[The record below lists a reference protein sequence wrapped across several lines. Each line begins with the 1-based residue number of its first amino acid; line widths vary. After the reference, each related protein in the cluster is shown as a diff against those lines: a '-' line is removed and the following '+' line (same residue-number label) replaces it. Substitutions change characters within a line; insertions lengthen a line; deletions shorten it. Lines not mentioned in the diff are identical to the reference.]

1 VEGLRCSTHKRLRCS
16 SIGFAEVKKLAGTRK
31 SRTSS
36 RILAT
41 LGGILRPPASC
52 QPKVSTTLGAF
63 IELAPT
69 GSEVVYG
76 GILSWKARVC
86 LTVAIS
92 ESSFIGQR
100 EGNSKPDATQQPS
113 SFLSP
118 VSMVRQILQGLP
130 FLGPET
136 RGFFARA
143 FAGVKP

>member
-100 EGNSKPDATQQPS
+100 EGIPSPMPPS
-113 SFLSP
+113 SPAHSYRQCPWCGRSFKAYPSWGQRP
-118 VSMVRQILQGLP
+118 VASLHVHLP
-130 FLGPET
+130 G
-136 RGFFARA
+136 
-143 FAGVKP
+143 